1 MARPKSQPALRERE
15 RVAKILRFP
24 LFTRWRFRTTGRLVF
39 ALKLQSTKAGDTVF
53 FRLDGETGTRSARA
67 RSFLEHF
74 VRI

>member
-1 MARPKSQPALRERE
+1 MKVIRQ
-15 RVAKILRFP
+15 P
-24 LFTRWRFRTTGRLVF
+24 LFTRWRYRETGRLAI
-39 ALKLQSTKAGDTVF
+39 ALKMHSTPKGDTVY